1 MLPGVSTSHVRC
13 EIFLKLQLNLSGKKG
28 SKKTAAKKRLDAVC
42 FSVLLF
48 KRWWA
53 LFMTWLVRISKRSL
67 LKKINLARIVI
78 LSLKCHEFIIIS
90 NITGLNNIN

>member
-1 MLPGVSTSHVRC
+1 
-13 EIFLKLQLNLSGKKG
+13 
-28 SKKTAAKKRLDAVC
+28 
-42 FSVLLF
+42 
-48 KRWWA
+48 
-53 LFMTWLVRISKRSL
+53 MTWLVRISKRSL

>member
-13 EIFLKLQLNLSGKKG
+13 EIFLKLQLNLSGKK
-28 SKKTAAKKRLDAVC
+28 AAKKRLDAVC